1 MAVREL
7 SRRAD
12 RDVKRVHEDVQV
24 LAELGMDERD
34 DADGV
39 LCPYTD
45 VHIDMQV
52 QREGVAA

>member
-1 MAVREL
+1 VSWPGAQTAT
-7 SRRAD
+7 SSAF
-12 RDVKRVHEDVQV
+12 HEDVQV

-39 LCPYTD
+39 LCPYAV

-52 QREGVAA
+52 YREGVAA